1 MIIEIEENM
10 FYSEGDETRFFRGLE
25 GNAAFKSFRDVAQGK
40 TGRIL
45 AVKLDARALSKK
57 SLWDLVALCW
67 RYKVSTAP
75 LRVLAKTRKFAW
87 LRQKQMYWYKDMFG
101 AKR

>member
-10 FYSEGDETRFFRGLE
+10 FFSQGDETRFFRGLE
-25 GNAAFKSFRDVAQGK
+25 GNTAVKSFRAVASGK

-45 AVKLDARALSKK
+45 AVELDARALNKE

-75 LRVLAKTRKFAW
+75 LRVLARMKKFSW
-87 LRQKQMYWYKDMFG
+87 LRKRQMYWHKDMFG
-101 AKR
+101 SKR